1 MSLGA
6 HLKEFRRRLIISL
19 IAIVLAG
26 IIGWW
31 ASGWVFVSLQAPIT
45 QVAEASGRHVTL
57 DFDTLGV
64 SFDLTLQIALTIA
77 VLIASPV
84 WLYQVWAFVTPGL
97 VRKERRYAIG
107 FLAAAIPLFLVGCA
121 LGFFAMPRMVDLML
135 SFAPTESVSNLSA
148 RYYYDFFLK
157 LILVSGVACVLPVIL
172 VVLNF
177 AGVMRGV
184 TILRGWRVALLVIVI
199 FTAIATPA
207 SDIVSMLILAVP
219 MLVLYFLAA
228 GLALWNDRIRR
239 KRAERVLH
247 EEPVPLDS
255 IDVDPGSEPV

>member
-19 IAIVLAG
+19 VAILVAG
-26 IIGWW
+26 VIGWW
-31 ASGWVFVSLQAPIT
+31 ASGWVFVTLQAPIT
-45 QVAEASGRHVTL
+45 EVAEASGRHVTL

-107 FLAAAIPLFLVGCA
+107 FLAAAIPLFLAGCA
-121 LGFFAMPRMVDLML
+121 LGWFAMPRMVDLML
-135 SFAPTESVSNLSA
+135 SFAPAESVSNLSA

-177 AGVMRGV
+177 AGVLRGV
-184 TILRGWRVALLVIVI
+184 TILRGWRIALLCIVV

-207 SDIVSMLILAVP
+207 SDIISMLLLAVP
-219 MLVLYFLAA
+219 MLVLYLAA
-228 GLALWNDRIRR
+228 AALAVINDRWRARR
-239 KRAERVLH
+239 QARLLD
-247 EEPVPLDS
+247 EEPVPLAALDG
-255 IDVDPGSEPV
+255 DEGPA